1 MPKRS
6 KRNSLAA
13 ILACWVI
20 AACGQAAA
28 PTPTATDP
36 PPPTKTDTP
45 PPSAT
50 PTATPQP
57 SPSPTPTPFGGGG
70 QIAFASDRG
79 GDFDIYLMQPDGNGV
94 SELMDSE
101 ADYFFPAISAADDLM
116 VWDADLDAIRI
127 LGANGAEKFL
137 LVGVSGRPAWSPDG
151 TQVAVVMSLLV
162 PSPEILRTNIVDMTT
177 LWLTQNP
184 ADDREPAWSPDGETI
199 AFTTD
204 RDGADHIYLMNANG
218 SGPRRLTSGSRSE
231 SEAAWSPDGKML
243 AFASGIDGET
253 EIFVV
258 NADGTDLRQITDSPG
273 RNQNPTWSAD
283 GSLIA
288 FWSDRS
294 GNPEIYL
301 IGVDGAG
308 LTQLTDDP
316 AEDIHP
322 FWVRE

>member
-1 MPKRS
+1 MPNRS
-6 KRNSLAA
+6 SRATLIA
-13 ILACWVI
+13 ILGCWAI
-20 AACGQAAA
+20 AGCGQAAA
-28 PTPTATDP
+28 PTPTPTDR
-36 PPPTKTDTP
+36 PPPTRTHTP

-57 SPSPTPTPFGGGG
+57 SPTPTPTPFGGGG

-79 GDFDIYLMQPDGNGV
+79 GDFDIYLIQPDG
-94 SELMDSE
+94 SAASQLIDSE
-101 ADYFFPAISAADDLM
+101 SDYYFPTISAAGDLM
-116 VWDADLDAIRI
+116 VWDADLDAIRV
-127 LGANGAEKFL
+127 LGADRAEKFL
-137 LVGVSGRPAWSPDG
+137 LVGVGGRPAWSPDG
-151 TQVAVVMSLLV
+151 TEVAVVMSMVV
-162 PSPEILRTNIVDMTT
+162 PSPEILRTNIADVTT

-184 ADDREPAWSPDGETI
+184 ADDREPAWSPDGEVI

-204 RDGADHIYLMNANG
+204 RDGTDHIYLMNANG

-231 SEAAWSPDGKML
+231 FEAAWSPDGERL
-243 AFASGIDGET
+243 ALVSGTGSQSQ
-253 EIFVV
+253 IFIV
-258 NADGTDLRQITDSPG
+258 NADGSDLRQITDGPGLNRNPSWSP
-273 RNQNPTWSAD
+273 D

-301 IGVDGAG
+301 IGIDGEG